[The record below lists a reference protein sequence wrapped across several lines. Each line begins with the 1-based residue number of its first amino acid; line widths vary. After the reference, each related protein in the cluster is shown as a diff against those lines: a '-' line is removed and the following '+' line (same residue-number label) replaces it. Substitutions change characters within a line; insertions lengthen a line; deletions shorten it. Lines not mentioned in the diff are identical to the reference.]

1 MDWLDRVRSALEW
14 LTERIDPGTPVDDS
28 TRQHLRGA
36 RLWHAP
42 AHLRGDA
49 LIRHAGRDMRR
60 WEGALLRAHPGDAPG
75 VRLLAGGGLT
85 KRQETEG
92 LALIGAPGVGKTLTL
107 RRIIRQAISRGDLIL
122 VHDAKGEYTSA
133 LLAGYPLQ
141 TALLAPW
148 DTRAVPWILGADLR
162 TRMDAADGAATL
174 VPDIPGDRQPF
185 WRQAARAVLEGVLLD
200 EIAEHHGTTPWT
212 WADLWRDW
220 LVRGHKA
227 TAARLSRSGEGRAAA
242 TFIAGETKRASPEEV
257 WSTVMSLVA
266 PLKHLAAA
274 WPEAAPAR
282 SISVHSWLAGE
293 TPSRVV
299 ILSTLPQYRELGK
312 AVARLWIEL
321 TARQLLSMP
330 DSRDR
335 TVWFIV
341 DEVATLGELPAL
353 LQLAVQ
359 GRAKGAR
366 IAVGTQDIGQLRA
379 AWGRDRAMS
388 LLNACSTLLLFRTSD
403 VELAEWGA
411 KALGRAEVAEWSPSE
426 GQHHGEHSGRSS
438 GWTQHIRE
446 SDVVLPSELAQLPP
460 LTVFVRV
467 PGWPRVMPWRWAP
480 PAAGPVIAAPVV
492 LEADW
497 VSRPIALDDG
507 DPGGRSDAVDD
518 GGDVLGVAR

>member
-1 MDWLDRVRSALEW
+1 MGWLGTVTSTLEW
-14 LTERIDPGTPVDDS
+14 LAERIDPGRPVDDG
-28 TRQHLRGA
+28 TREHLRGA
-36 RLWHAP
+36 RLWQAP

-49 LIRHAGRDMRR
+49 LIRRAGRDMRR
-60 WEGALLRAHPGDAPG
+60 WEEALLRAHPGDEPG
-75 VRLLAGGGLT
+75 VRLFAQGGLT

-92 LALIGAPGVGKTLTL
+92 VALVGAPGVGKTLTL

-133 LLAGYPLQ
+133 LLASYPLK
-141 TALLAPW
+141 TVLLAPW
-148 DTRAVPWILGADLR
+148 DTRAVPWALGADLR
-162 TRMDAADGAATL
+162 TRLDAADGAATL

-185 WRQAARAVLEGVLLD
+185 WRQAARGVLEGILLD
-200 EIAEHHGTTPWT
+200 EIAGHHGTAPWT
-212 WADLWRDW
+212 WGDLWRDW
-220 LVRGHKA
+220 LARGHKA
-227 TAARLSRSGEGRAAA
+227 TAARLSRSSEGRAAA
-242 TFIAGETKRASPEEV
+242 TFISGETKRASPEEV
-257 WSTVMSLVA
+257 WSTLMSLVA
-266 PLKHLAAA
+266 PIKHLAAA
-274 WPEAAPAR
+274 WPEAGPAR
-282 SISVHSWLAGE
+282 STSVCSWLAGD
-293 TPSRVV
+293 TPYQVV
-299 ILSTLPQYRELGK
+299 ILSTLSQYRELGK

-321 TARQLLSMP
+321 VARQLLSMP
-330 DSRDR
+330 DNPDR
-335 TVWFIV
+335 SVWFV
-341 DEVATLGELPAL
+341 LDEVALLGELPAL

-411 KALGRAEVAEWSPSE
+411 RALGRAEVAEWSPSE

-446 SDVVLPSELAQLPP
+446 SYLVLPSELAQLPP
-460 LTVFVRV
+460 LSAFIRI
-467 PGWPRVMPWRWAP
+467 PGWPCVMPWRWSP
-480 PAAGPVIAAPVV
+480 PAAGPEIAAPVV

-497 VSRPIALDDG
+497 VSRPIAFDYG
-507 DPGGRSDAVDD
+507 DPGRDGDEED